1 MAPGVV
7 DSISS
12 SEIHNNKGISN
23 LYSHTTP
30 LAGFR
35 TSGQHEPLFSELLPY
50 SSFPASITG
59 PSVWTRSDF
68 ANPEDSEKWIYRWNP
83 SELAEISTAIDAFIA
98 SNVPLATIT
107 KATFPLPTVGPF
119 LSKVREDLVNG
130 KGFIL
135 FKGWPVEEWGV
146 DKAAVAYMGIGTYI
160 GYISPIHDSES
171 LLTLSLA
178 TSSLRTA
185 SDMF

>member
-1 MAPGVV
+1 MAPGAI

-12 SEIHNNKGISN
+12 SETHNDKGISN

-68 ANPEDSEKWIYRWNP
+68 VNPEDSEKWIYRWNP

-107 KATFPLPTVGPF
+107 KASFPLPTVGLF

-160 GYISPIHDSES
+160 GYTSPIHDSELS
-171 LLTLSLA
+171 LTLSLA
-178 TSSLRTA
+178 ISSLRTA
-185 SDMF
+185 SAMF